1 MGDRSGGQDMLR
13 REYDR
18 INAKWLNAHFRAG
31 AGLAGEGR
39 SRNTVWP
46 FWTWTISVSY
56 THLTLPTIA

>member
-31 AGLAGEGR
+31 AGLAAFICLMEAVVYFALLQR
-39 SRNTVWP
+39 SAPVK
-46 FWTWTISVSY
+46 
-56 THLTLPTIA
+56 